1 MYQKRVNELFGE
13 DIFDIANNDD
23 VCGKFHNRCSHGDTE
38 YDQWL
43 MNLDKEASITG
54 ILKSLSFNTAQ
65 ELDIW
70 NQPKEYLY
78 MTRIDGSPSLSDH
91 IIEKLIRNIP
101 DEAFMSEIWDCIH
114 DYYILLN
121 DHGAPIPDDEYPSIY
136 IAYVCMVLFTTTYFH
151 EDLTNNE
158 LDELSAMCSG
168 GDLIIDLPDEIKLVR
183 LRGAR
188 DDPTKNRSVT
198 YHFPRTDYGLV
209 KLILA
214 IAVNDPLKLQ
224 NMYET
229 LANDS
234 VIQTELTSML
244 HVI

>member
-1 MYQKRVNELFGE
+1 MYQKKVNELFGE
-13 DIFDIANNDD
+13 DIFNIANNDD
-23 VCGKFHNRCSHGDTE
+23 APGKFSNRWSHGDTE

-43 MNLDKEASITG
+43 MNLDKEASVTD
-54 ILKSLSFNTAQ
+54 ILKSLSFNTA
-65 ELDIW
+65 EEVIMW

-78 MTRIDGSPSLSDH
+78 MVRTDGTPSLSDH
-91 IIEKLIRNIP
+91 MVEKLIRNIP

-114 DYYILLN
+114 DYYILL
-121 DHGAPIPDDEYPSIY
+121 DDDGDPIQDDEYPSIY
-136 IAYVCMVLFTTTYFH
+136 IAYVYLEVFTITYFH
-151 EDLTNNE
+151 EDLTNSE

-183 LRGAR
+183 LRGTR

-198 YHFPRTDYGLV
+198 YHFPRTDYGIV

-214 IAVNDPLKLQ
+214 IAVNDSIKLQ